1 MTPLEN
7 KLLLIYQKTLF
18 IYLLKKFILQT
29 STGPLGVSW
38 IKNDIIIMGKPKKYS
53 LYDTKKINNT
63 IQQHKYFY
71 LRNKYIYQYI
81 YILLIIIILLLYKL
95 T

>member
-29 STGPLGVSW
+29 STGPLGVS
-38 IKNDIIIMGKPKKYS
+38 
-53 LYDTKKINNT
+53 
-63 IQQHKYFY
+63 
-71 LRNKYIYQYI
+71 
-81 YILLIIIILLLYKL
+81 
-95 T
+95 